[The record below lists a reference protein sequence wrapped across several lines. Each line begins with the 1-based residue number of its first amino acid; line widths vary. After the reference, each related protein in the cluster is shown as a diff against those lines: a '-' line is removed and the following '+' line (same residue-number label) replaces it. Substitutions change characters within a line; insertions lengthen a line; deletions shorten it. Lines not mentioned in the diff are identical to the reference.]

1 MSLSENINTCIYQAL
16 QGIDVLFENEA
27 RCGPRA
33 AGYLMSATWASA
45 YSTWMTNKIASQN
58 DEISKKVSSW
68 SAALPTVPG
77 KKIQPVAQWSSALA
91 SLTEKFPMAF

>member
-1 MSLSENINTCIYQAL
+1 MYQSGSQYLQGLSYLANVLSGNQDVKVMSLSENTNTCIYQAL

-33 AGYLMSATWASA
+33 TGYLMSATWASA

-58 DEISKKVSSW
+58 DEI
-68 SAALPTVPG
+68 
-77 KKIQPVAQWSSALA
+77 
-91 SLTEKFPMAF
+91 